1 LLRDLR
7 YAFAFAE
14 FQGTHAMT
22 MLSPYRVL
30 DLSDERGL
38 LCGQLLA
45 DMGADVIKVEPPGGS
60 PAREIGPFLDD
71 TPGPERSLFWW
82 SYNRNKRGIT
92 LDLERPAGRELLKR
106 LAARADFLIESSTPG
121 RMEAAGL
128 GYGELEKINPALIY
142 VSITPFGQDG
152 PKALYA
158 DADLIL
164 MAASGPLVLTGDD
177 DRPPVRLSVPQA
189 YLHASSDAAVAALV
203 AHHERVR
210 SGRGQHIDVAAQAS
224 VAMATQS
231 YVLAAPLGSPEARRI
246 SGGVKFAGLE
256 LPLVWPAKDGYIA
269 FTFLFGTALGV
280 FTRKFMEYVCAQG
293 FCDEATR
300 DKDWIAYTE
309 LLFSGKEPVSEF
321 ERVKKLVAAFTASL
335 TKSELLQL
343 AVERGFLMTPVTTIE
358 EVVKSSQLQA
368 RGYWQPMEH
377 PECGRSIIYPGPF
390 AKFSATPI
398 EYRRRAPL
406 VGEHNREVLAEA
418 GVGAA
423 ELERLAREGVV

>member
-1 LLRDLR
+1 
-7 YAFAFAE
+7 
-14 FQGTHAMT
+14 MT

-45 DMGADVIKVEPPGGS
+45 DLGADVIKVEPPGGS
-60 PAREIGPFLDD
+60 AARAIGPFLDD
-71 TPGPERSLFWW
+71 TPGPERSLYWL

-106 LAARADFLIESSTPG
+106 LAARADFFIESSAPG
-121 RMEAAGL
+121 RMAALGL
-128 GYGELEKINPALIY
+128 GYAELAKINPALTY

-189 YLHASSDAAVAALV
+189 FLHACADAAVGALA
-203 AHHERVR
+203 AHHERMR

-256 LPLVWPAKDGYIA
+256 LPLVWPAKDGFIA

-280 FTRKFMEYVCAQG
+280 FTRKFMEYLCAQG

-300 DKDWIAYTE
+300 DKDWIAYGE
-309 LLFSGKEPVSEF
+309 MLFSGREPLSEF
-321 ERVKKLVAAFTASL
+321 ERIKKLVADFTASL
-335 TKSELLQL
+335 TKAELLRL
-343 AVERGFLMTPVTTIE
+343 AVERGFLMTPITTIE
-358 EVVKSSQLQA
+358 EVVKSPQLES
-368 RGYWQPMEH
+368 RGYWRSVEH
-377 PECGRSIIYPGPF
+377 PECGRAIVYPGPF

-398 EYRRRAPL
+398 QYRRHAPL
-406 VGEHNREVLAEA
+406 VGEHNREILGEL
-418 GVGAA
+418 GLGGP